1 MEKLPSEL
9 RINKACASCGN
20 SNVVPL
26 TALDSRPTCSHCAA
40 LLDITEFDIASAKAM
55 MAFAADS
62 GEHVGI
68 G

>member
-9 RINKACASCGN
+9 RINKVCSSCGN

-40 LLDITEFDIASAKAM
+40 LLDITEFDVAAAKAM
-55 MAFAADS
+55 LAFAADS
-62 GEHVGI
+62 GEPVDI